1 MRDSLRKLERCGADC
16 IIMPCNTAHY
26 FLPRLQALTDVPFLS
41 MLEAAAKAAGR
52 RFPGGTA
59 GVLATRGTLATGLYQ
74 NALAAEGVACLL
86 PGEEEQA
93 ALMRVIYDGVK
104 ADAAPEAYRAD
115 LAAVTEA
122 MARRGADYFILG
134 CTELPPAADAAG
146 LHVPAVDP
154 TEELAKA
161 AIRWCG
167 YSVKGE

>member
-1 MRDSLRKLERCGADC
+1 MASGTRNMVSMEQLQTL
-16 IIMPCNTAHY
+16 TA
-26 FLPRLQALTDVPFLS
+26 VPFLS

-104 ADAAPEAYRAD
+104 AGKGPEAYRAD
-115 LAAVTEA
+115 MEAVAEA
-122 MARRGADYFILG
+122 LTARGADYFILG
-134 CTELPPAADAAG
+134 CTELPLATQALA
-146 LHVPAVDP
+146 LEIPAVDP
-154 TEELAKA
+154 TEELAKG
-161 AIRWCG
+161 AIRFAG
-167 YSVKGE
+167 YGVKES